1 MLMRPDNMYMLRM
14 ARCMKAKRFP
24 KRTARCGSRLCVQTS
39 SCYAFKHGLCVQ
51 ASPRYKNTL
60 KKWAKE
66 RRTQLKVERSKQL
79 ERAKQRPNGNRL
91 IKISNPGIHVDIWDS
106 FLLQTLDD
114 MLRGEW
120 SSLYDV
126 VLISEGLFFIAPIR
140 VMIQNSSYQN
150 INREEVK
157 NREIR

>member
-1 MLMRPDNMYMLRM
+1 MFMRPDNIYMLRM

-24 KRTARCGSRLCVQTS
+24 KRAAHCGCR
-39 SCYAFKHGLCVQ
+39 LCVQ
-51 ASPRYKNTL
+51 ASPLYKNTL

-79 ERAKQRPNGNRL
+79 ERAKQRSNGNRL
-91 IKISNPGIHVDIWDS
+91 IKISNPGIHEDIWDS

-126 VLISEGLFFIAPIR
+126 VLISEGLLFFIAPIR
-140 VMIQNSSYQN
+140 VMI
-150 INREEVK
+150 
-157 NREIR
+157 